1 MYNSHTYINY
11 CLPGIPGELSVFLS
25 LGNGLLFGAPG
36 LVAEEVEVNENPASA
51 Q

>member
-1 MYNSHTYINY
+1 MYNNHTYIIY
-11 CLPGIPGELSVFLS
+11 CFPGIPGKLSVFLS

-36 LVAEEVEVNENPASA
+36 LLVEEIAVNEYPASA